1 MIDLLLP
8 PGRALRAALVV
19 VVPVA
24 LVCALG
30 GWLSGPLAVAGI
42 ALGVTGA
49 VQAAVSD
56 ASVWWKVL
64 VVGGLGLLGAAG
76 VWTADRPLV
85 LALVV
90 ALAGLAEWP
99 VNRRSAGMAVLWPAL
114 PPLAAST
121 GVQDAWGLALWLV
134 LGGALIIGLAT
145 VMRAGRPVHGVT
157 NAVAARHA
165 VATGVAAG
173 LASYGTAVLEL
184 SHGYW
189 LVLTL
194 ALVLRPQQG
203 ESGSQAVDRVVG
215 TLLGVV
221 VGIGVVV
228 LLPLVVSLI
237 LVVAFLVLTIGWALA
252 GNRRRQSVFLTPV
265 VLILGSGGVAGT
277 TVGLAV
283 ERLVLTL
290 AGAAVAVGLAW
301 LLHRMNTGDRE
312 PEVAAGSAGP
322 E

>member
-1 MIDLLLP
+1 MIDQLLP
-8 PGRALRAALVV
+8 PARALQAALLV
-19 VVPVA
+19 VVPVSLA
-24 LVCALG
+24 CAIG

-49 VQAAVSD
+49 VQGAVSD
-56 ASVWWKVL
+56 ADVRWKVL
-64 VVGGLGLLGAAG
+64 VVGVLALLGAAG
-76 VWTADRPLV
+76 VWAADHPAV

-90 ALAGLAEWP
+90 AVAGVAEWP
-99 VNRRSAGMAVLWPAL
+99 VNRHSAGMAVLWPAL

-121 GVQDAWGLALWLV
+121 GVSDAWGFALWLA
-134 LGGALIIGLAT
+134 LGGALIIVLGAA
-145 VMRAGRPVHGVT
+145 MKASRPVPGVA

-165 VATGVAAG
+165 VATGAAAG
-173 LASYGTAVLEL
+173 LASYVTTAMGL

-194 ALVLRPQQG
+194 ALVLRPQRG
-203 ESGSQAVDRVVG
+203 ESGGEAADRVVG
-215 TLLGVV
+215 TLLGVA

-237 LVVAFLVLTIGWALA
+237 LVVAFLVLTVGWALA
-252 GNRRRQSVFLTPV
+252 GNRRRQSAFVTPV

-283 ERLVLTL
+283 ERLLFTAV
-290 AGAAVAVGLAW
+290 GAAVAVGLAV
-301 LLHRMNTGDRE
+301 LLHRLDAD
-312 PEVAAGSAGP
+312 EVVSAA
-322 E
+322 

>member
-8 PGRALRAALVV
+8 PARAMQAALLV
-19 VVPVA
+19 VVPVSVA
-24 LVCALG
+24 CALG

-56 ASVWWKVL
+56 AGLRWQVI
-64 VVGGLGLLGAAG
+64 VVAILALLGAAG
-76 VWTADRPLV
+76 VWLADRPLL

-90 ALAGLAEWP
+90 LGAGIAEWP
-99 VNRRSAGMAVLWPAL
+99 ANRHSAGMAVMWPAL

-121 GVQDAWGLALWLV
+121 GVQDAWGFALWLAV
-134 LGGALIIGLAT
+134 GGAVIVGLAAAALAT
-145 VMRAGRPVHGVT
+145 PRPVPGVP
-157 NAVAARHA
+157 AAMAARHA

-173 LASYGTAVLEL
+173 LASYGTSVLEL

-194 ALVLRPQQG
+194 ALVLRPQRG
-203 ESGSQAVDRVVG
+203 ESSNEAVDRVVG

-221 VGIGVVV
+221 VGVGVVV

-237 LVVAFLVLTIGWALA
+237 LVVAFLVLTVGWALA
-252 GNRRRQSVFLTPV
+252 GNRRRQSAFLTPV
-265 VLILGSGGVAGT
+265 VLIVGSAGVAGT
-277 TVGLAV
+277 TVGLAW
-283 ERLVLTL
+283 ERLLFTAV
-290 AGAAVAVGLAW
+290 GAAVAVALAW
-301 LLHRMNTGDRE
+301 LLHRLD
-312 PEVAAGSAGP
+312 VAEGAGSGVAP
-322 E
+322 A